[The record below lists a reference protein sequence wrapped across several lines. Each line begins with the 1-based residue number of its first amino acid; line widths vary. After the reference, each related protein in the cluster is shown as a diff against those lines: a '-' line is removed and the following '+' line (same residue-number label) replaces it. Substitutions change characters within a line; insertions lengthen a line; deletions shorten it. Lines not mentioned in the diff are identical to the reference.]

1 MPLRLRR
8 LRTRR
13 HVAPKAARVLF
24 RETLLTLDATL
35 VGALLGGLL
44 SFLSPCILPLV
55 PAYLAFLTG
64 AEGPVGADPGATRR
78 AFARAM
84 FFVLGF
90 SLVFISMGAAASG
103 FGRFVAQWYDWLAV
117 AAGALIVAMGLHF
130 LHVITIP
137 ILYREARFQTQAR
150 PMGPLGAFVVGLAF
164 AFGWTPCAGP
174 ALATILM
181 IAGAQDQAARG
192 VALLGA
198 YSLGIGVPFLL
209 AALFVAP
216 FQRFFARFK
225 RHLVTVEKVMG
236 ALLVVTGVLIMTG
249 RMSAVG
255 NWLLE
260 TFPVF
265 ERIG

>member
-1 MPLRLRR
+1 
-8 LRTRR
+8 
-13 HVAPKAARVLF
+13 
-24 RETLLTLDATL
+24 LTLDATL
-35 VGALLGGLL
+35 AGALLGGLL

-64 AEGPVGADPGATRR
+64 ADGPVTADPAATRR
-78 AFARAM
+78 AFVRAL

-90 SLVFISMGAAASG
+90 SLVFVAMGASATALGKLVS
-103 FGRFVAQWYDWLAV
+103 QWWDWLAV
-117 AAGALIVAMGLHF
+117 VAGALIVAMGLHF

-137 ILYREARFQTQAR
+137 ILYREARIQTESK
-150 PMGPLGAFVVGLAF
+150 PMGPLGALLVGMAF

-174 ALATILM
+174 ALAAILM
-181 IAGAQDQAARG
+181 IAGAQDQAVRG
-192 VALLGA
+192 MALLGA

-216 FQRFFARFK
+216 FQRFFQRFK
-225 RHLVTVEKVMG
+225 RHLGAVEKAMG
-236 ALLVVTGVLIMTG
+236 ALLVITGLLIMTG

-260 TFPVF
+260 TFPF
-265 ERIG
+265 FADIG

>member
-1 MPLRLRR
+1 M
-8 LRTRR
+8 
-13 HVAPKAARVLF
+13 
-24 RETLLTLDATL
+24 TLDATL
-35 VGALLGGLL
+35 AGALIGGLL

-64 AEGPVGADPGATRR
+64 ADGPVAADAGATRR
-78 AFARAM
+78 AFGRAV

-90 SLVFISMGAAASG
+90 SLVFVAMGATATTL
-103 FGRFVAQWYDWLAV
+103 GRFVAQWYDWLAV
-117 AAGALIVAMGLHF
+117 VAGALIVAMGLHF
-130 LHVITIP
+130 LHIVTIP
-137 ILYREARFQTQAR
+137 ILYREARFQTGTK

-192 VALLGA
+192 MALLGA

-209 AALFVAP
+209 AALFVTP

-225 RHLVTVEKVMG
+225 RYLDVVEKIMG
-236 ALLVVTGVLIMTG
+236 ALLVVTGLLIMTG
-249 RMSAVG
+249 KMSVVA
-255 NWLLE
+255 NWMLE
-260 TFPVF
+260 TFPAF
-265 ERIG
+265 STIG

>member
-1 MPLRLRR
+1 ML
-8 LRTRR
+8 
-13 HVAPKAARVLF
+13 
-24 RETLLTLDATL
+24 LDATL
-35 VGALLGGLL
+35 AGAALGGLL

-64 AEGPVGADPGATRR
+64 ADGPLAADAAATRR
-78 AFARAM
+78 ALGRAL

-90 SLVFISMGAAASG
+90 SLVFVLMGATATTLG
-103 FGRFVAQWYDWLAV
+103 KLVAQWWDWLAV
-117 AAGALIVAMGLHF
+117 LAGALIVVMGLHF
-130 LHVITIP
+130 LHVVTIP
-137 ILYREARFQTQAR
+137 ILYREARFQTDAK
-150 PMGPLGAFVVGLAF
+150 PMGPLGAFLVGMAF

-174 ALATILM
+174 ALAAILM

-192 VALLGA
+192 MALLGA

-216 FQRFFARFK
+216 FQRFFQRFK
-225 RHLVTVEKVMG
+225 RHLGTVEKAMG

-249 RMSAVG
+249 RMSVVG

-260 TFPVF
+260 TFPIF
-265 ERIG
+265 TSIG